1 MSPEAV
7 YQLSQ
12 EYLDHAYRES
22 NNVRDEEQLR
32 DYRKLISMSVI
43 SLEYLKSN
51 YSLSIGQDAKVTCRL
66 AEILLSETL
75 NFDLA
80 ETYLSSI
87 RERLQYHQSSGIN
100 WPLFHEKMRCEFLAL
115 YVLPMKRDENFHYK
129 IALRNCDEMVGFM
142 TSWKH
147 QSLLMRHWLLI
158 FRYVNIWLNIKLHN
172 VKRVLSQ
179 FNELSKANEGS
190 LQWKAFIT
198 LCHLNF
204 LLNERIPIPD
214 SSRDQLASLK
224 CDEIGA
230 RLYGW
235 KLILELIILIYE
247 DKNITDK
254 LNAFK
259 KLFTDH
265 RDALGEDRESLKI
278 QVGPDVYICIQ
289 LTSIFQYKD
298 IKNFLLLLQSV
309 SYLVNCHDKKA
320 NFSTKFLP
328 KVFSTTKKLIN
339 TMNVTEPNSLAYYDS
354 KVKYYQSIQGLAE
367 FYQKWEHM
375 LLTGE
380 MPHATGAAH
389 INQNYMALICAISS
403 QMDLHKD
410 DMQVCEKYSAVAS
423 SKSSSNE
430 VKMISFLNSYVV
442 RASIISNDIHKG
454 EQLKYCNALWSEI
467 TRTLAESDLRSNS
480 TWDCTVTI
488 LWIISHFEPFTKNPL
503 SFSDDERTTYTGRLK
518 NYYQANKT
526 VETDKN
532 ADFDSDNKYKL
543 KNSLSLRILLNYT
556 GGRLFE
562 QDLTVISRISEA
574 CFRLAKRQN
583 VLEMEYVIGLWHLM
597 NSTIAMNSKEVV
609 VTTAKLD
616 AIVEKLLLKDQILD
630 KKCEV

>member
-1 MSPEAV
+1 
-7 YQLSQ
+7 
-12 EYLDHAYRES
+12 
-22 NNVRDEEQLR
+22 
-32 DYRKLISMSVI
+32 
-43 SLEYLKSN
+43 
-51 YSLSIGQDAKVTCRL
+51 
-66 AEILLSETL
+66 
-75 NFDLA
+75 
-80 ETYLSSI
+80 
-87 RERLQYHQSSGIN
+87 
-100 WPLFHEKMRCEFLAL
+100 
-115 YVLPMKRDENFHYK
+115 
-129 IALRNCDEMVGFM
+129 
-142 TSWKH
+142 
-147 QSLLMRHWLLI
+147 
-158 FRYVNIWLNIKLHN
+158 
-172 VKRVLSQ
+172 
-179 FNELSKANEGS
+179 
-190 LQWKAFIT
+190 
-198 LCHLNF
+198 
-204 LLNERIPIPD
+204 
-214 SSRDQLASLK
+214 
-224 CDEIGA
+224 
-230 RLYGW
+230 
-235 KLILELIILIYE
+235 
-247 DKNITDK
+247 
-254 LNAFK
+254 
-259 KLFTDH
+259 
-265 RDALGEDRESLKI
+265 
-278 QVGPDVYICIQ
+278 
-289 LTSIFQYKD
+289 
-298 IKNFLLLLQSV
+298 
-309 SYLVNCHDKKA
+309 
-320 NFSTKFLP
+320 
-328 KVFSTTKKLIN
+328 
-339 TMNVTEPNSLAYYDS
+339 MNVTEPNSLAYYDS